1 MFTGLIRSIG
11 RVRRIQGGGS
21 KSLLTLSHNFKRIP
35 RKGDSIAVNGVCLTV
50 CAADAMNFSA
60 ECYYATLAKS
70 NLKNLRSGDRVHMEP
85 ALRMG
90 DALDG
95 HFVQGHVNRTVKVL
109 SLKRADGGA
118 VLRMARPE
126 PDDGALIPEGAV
138 ALNGVSLTVSA
149 LDAASFA
156 VQLIG
161 ETLSDSLL
169 GHLRAGDEV
178 NLETDMLLR
187 GRHTAGI
194 NENKTA
200 RDKNPSGLTKE
211 KLMQWGY
218 V

>member
-11 RVRRIQGGGS
+11 RVRRIQKTGT
-21 KSLLTLSHNFKRIP
+21 KSLLTLSHDFGEIP

-50 CAADAMNFSA
+50 SSTDSRNFSA

-70 NLKNLRSGDRVHMEP
+70 NLKNLKPGDPVHMEP

-95 HFVQGHVNRTVKVL
+95 HFVQGHVNRTVRVL
-109 SLKRADGGA
+109 SLKPVDRGA
-118 VLRMARPE
+118 ALRMSRPE
-126 PDDGALIPEGAV
+126 KDDGALIPEGSV
-138 ALNGVSLTVSA
+138 ALNGVSLTISA
-149 LDAASFA
+149 LDGASFS

-161 ETLSDSLL
+161 ETLKDSLL
-169 GHLRAGDEV
+169 GKLRPGAEV

-187 GRHTAGI
+187 GRTAA
-194 NENKTA
+194 ENDGPQRSA
-200 RDKNPSGLTKE
+200 SPGLTKE
-211 KLMQWGY
+211 KLLQWGY